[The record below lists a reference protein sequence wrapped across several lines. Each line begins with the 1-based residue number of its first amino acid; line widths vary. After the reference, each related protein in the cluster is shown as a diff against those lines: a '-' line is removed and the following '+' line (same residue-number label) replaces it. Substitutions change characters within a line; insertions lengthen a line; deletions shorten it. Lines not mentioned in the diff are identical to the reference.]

1 MVMNTIDKIQITRKG
16 VSMFT
21 FETLC
26 KVKFYNRLCNLD
38 KLEMIK
44 TVLNF

>member
-1 MVMNTIDKIQITRKG
+1 MNTIDKITRKG
-16 VSMFT
+16 VSIFT

-26 KVKFYNRLCNLD
+26 KVKLYNRLCNLD

>member
-1 MVMNTIDKIQITRKG
+1 MVMNIVEG
-16 VSMFT
+16 VSIFK

-26 KVKFYNRLCNLD
+26 KVKLYNGMCNLD

>member
-1 MVMNTIDKIQITRKG
+1 MVMNTIDKITRKG
-16 VSMFT
+16 ISIFK

-26 KVKFYNRLCNLD
+26 KVKLYNRLCNLD